1 MSMIEMQRLLSR
13 VLTDADFRQA
23 FVDDPQEACGAYV
36 LTSKEVDSLKAIDRV
51 RMESYALMLRDGRVG
66 LGLKAFPVTSR
77 MLPPDFHNFAARYV
91 REFPPVPGA
100 GAPMLLEAMTLYRFI
115 ARLVA
120 EGSLDVP
127 YLGDV
132 LEYEKNLFLLGND
145 LELAE
150 LANACAAENARP
162 PEDFTEVGLRH
173 LRPCKGGHVQVGHF
187 RIDIVELLSRLSN
200 GLKPEACPEEET
212 HILFLKIPH
221 HAGISVSRLNK
232 VTANLIGLCDGE
244 RTTAELLAE
253 LASNLGIASDAGNA
267 ELAVR
272 CVGMLKQ
279 LVKSNAITFR
289 Q

>member
-13 VLTDADFRQA
+13 ILTDADFRQV
-23 FVDDPQEACGAYV
+23 FVNDPQEACGAYV
-36 LTSKEVDSLKAIDRV
+36 LTSKEADSLKAIDRV

-77 MLPPDFHNFAARYV
+77 LLPPDFHNFSVRYV
-91 REFPPVPGA
+91 SEYPPVPGP

-115 ARLVA
+115 AGLVA

-127 YLGDV
+127 YLREV
-132 LEYEKNLFLLGND
+132 LEYEKNLFLIGND
-145 LELAE
+145 LEIAA
-150 LANACAAENARP
+150 LANACAAANACL
-162 PEDFTEVGLRH
+162 PEDLTEDEVRH
-173 LRPCKGGHVQVGHF
+173 LKPCSDGHVLVSRFGLNV
-187 RIDIVELLSRLSN
+187 IELLSHLSK
-200 GLKPEACPEEET
+200 GRTPEACPEEET
-212 HILFLKIPH
+212 YILFLKIPH
-221 HAGISVSRLNK
+221 HAGVSISRLNK
-232 VTANLIGLCDGE
+232 VTANLLGLCSGE

-253 LASNLGIASDAGNA
+253 LASDAGITSDAGKA

-279 LVKSNAITFR
+279 LVKSNIITFR